1 MATVSEAPT
10 SLQDPAA
17 LLAALQRLRRGEP
30 GLRIRDAAA
39 RLGVSEAELVAARCG
54 DTAVRLDADWGALI
68 KELPELGRVMAL
80 TRNESAVHEKVG
92 EYGKVS
98 VMKSMGL
105 VLNEEIDLR
114 IFLWRWH
121 HGFAV
126 TEDVRSGTRRS
137 LQFFDCD
144 GTAIH
149 KIYLRDDS
157 NWQAYEALI
166 ERHRAADQSAGLKVK
181 AKPEAAAAR
190 PDAEIDRAA
199 LRARWETLNDVH
211 DFHGMLQDLGVE
223 RQQAFRLVGEDFAWP
238 LDNAALVQTLESAR
252 DRGIEI
258 MVFVGSPG
266 VIQIHSGPVQNLKA
280 MGPWFNVLDPGF
292 NLHLRL
298 DQVAASWA
306 VRKPQSDSL
315 VTSLELFDAAGN
327 IIATLF
333 GKRKPGQM
341 ELESWRSLIDELPRA
356 EAPA

>member
-1 MATVSEAPT
+1 MATVSQVP
-10 SLQDPAA
+10 SGIKDPAA
-17 LLAALQRLRRGEP
+17 LLASLEHLKQGEP

-54 DTAVRLDADWGALI
+54 ETAIRLDADWRVLV
-68 KELPELGRVMAL
+68 KDLPSLGRIMAL

-105 VLNEEIDLR
+105 VLNEDIDLR

-126 TEDVRSGTRRS
+126 TEEVRSGTRRS
-137 LQFFDCD
+137 LQFFDSD
-144 GTAIH
+144 GVAVH

-157 NWQAYEALI
+157 NWQAYEALV
-166 ERHRAADQSAGLKVK
+166 ERYRAADQVPGIAVKEKPSAPALR
-181 AKPEAAAAR
+181 A
-190 PDAEIDRAA
+190 DSEIDVAA
-199 LRARWETLNDVH
+199 LRSRWETLKDVH
-211 DFHGMLQDLGVE
+211 DFHGMLQDLGVGRE
-223 RQQAFRLVGEDFAWP
+223 QSFRLVGDDFAWQ
-238 LDNAALVQTLESAR
+238 LDNAALVQALECAR
-252 DRGIEI
+252 DREIEI

-266 VIQIHSGPVQNLKA
+266 MIQIHSGPVQNLKA
-280 MGPWFNVLDPGF
+280 MGPWYNVLDPGF

-298 DQVAASWA
+298 DRIASTWVA
-306 VRKPQSDSL
+306 RKPQSDSL
-315 VTSLELFDAAGN
+315 VTAVELFDAEGE

-341 ELESWRSLIDELPRA
+341 ELESWRTLVSELPRL
-356 EAPA
+356 ERPA